1 MKSSA
6 NPMKKHTLQILF
18 CTCLVSFLTLAQ
30 HFSNAN
36 DLIFSK
42 IGTEQGLSQ
51 LSVMS
56 IYQDEHGAMWFGTR
70 EGVNRYNGNFMEVFR
85 PLSKDTNSLTNNIVK
100 SIQGDQ
106 KGNIYILTQGG
117 INRYNLQESRM
128 TVIQRTEADAIFY
141 GNRHLWIADNNSI
154 SFYENQQKKH
164 YFTIKEAKTPIRA
177 LCETSDQRLIV
188 GTLSSGVW
196 MINQKKEVHQLLKD
210 CSTVS
215 SIFEDLN
222 RNIWI
227 GTWKQGLFRINPN
240 GEIRNYQYNPANKQG
255 ISSDFV
261 RAICQDNQGTLWIGT
276 RKGLDHLN
284 LSTDEFVHY
293 NSGIGVTGVLTN
305 ESIWSLYKD
314 QQGTLW
320 IGTYF
325 GGVNYFNPSMN
336 FYTLHDLRNGSFLN
350 KPFHVIGKI
359 LEDLEGRII
368 LGTEGNGLI
377 IYNRNNK
384 TYQNIPGNTPGGI
397 SSENIKS
404 FYYDKA
410 NDKLWIGTHLGGL
423 TLVNLKNLTTT
434 QYKTVWPDWSES
446 DIIRSIIPYEND
458 LLIATHNGL
467 FRFNINNGGF
477 SIFSDKIHKQ
487 VKFFNSIKIRD
498 GQEGLEMTIEH
509 QPDIVLSDLMMPRL
523 SGAEMCSKIK
533 NNFAVSH
540 IPVVLLTAQ
549 TAIEYNI
556 EGLKLGA
563 DDYITKPFN
572 VKALITRCNNLVN
585 NRRML
590 QEKYSRQI
598 DFSPLML
605 ATNKIDS
612 DFMQKA
618 HQVVEKHMDNA
629 DFDVKLFSEELGLS
643 RTCLF
648 TKLKGVTGQTPND
661 FIMNVRLKK
670 AAELL

>member
-1 MKSSA
+1 
-6 NPMKKHTLQILF
+6 
-18 CTCLVSFLTLAQ
+18 
-30 HFSNAN
+30 
-36 DLIFSK
+36 
-42 IGTEQGLSQ
+42 
-51 LSVMS
+51 
-56 IYQDEHGAMWFGTR
+56 
-70 EGVNRYNGNFMEVFR
+70 
-85 PLSKDTNSLTNNIVK
+85 
-100 SIQGDQ
+100 
-106 KGNIYILTQGG
+106 
-117 INRYNLQESRM
+117 
-128 TVIQRTEADAIFY
+128 
-141 GNRHLWIADNNSI
+141 
-154 SFYENQQKKH
+154 
-164 YFTIKEAKTPIRA
+164 

-410 NDKLWIGTHLGGL
+410 TDKLWIGTHLGGL